1 MMPEQ
6 PSFRRFYSHKFK
18 RAGYRYEVALCIQ
31 TGEIVWINGPFPCGA
46 FSDLTIFRKALKQK
60 LLQAKEKAI
69 ADLGYRGEPNTIIL
83 PNPMDSK
90 MIQQM
95 KSEVRARH
103 EHVNKRFKNFGI
115 LKQCF
120 RHDLEKH
127 EAVFTACAVLS
138 QISISCGEP
147 LAEVQY
153 GKLPFCL
160 QKRSSNFA

>member
-1 MMPEQ
+1 MQ
-6 PSFRRFYSHKFK
+6 R
-18 RAGYRYEVALCIQ
+18 
-31 TGEIVWINGPFPCGA
+31 
-46 FSDLTIFRKALKQK
+46 ALKQK
-60 LLQAKEKAI
+60 LFQAKDKAI
-69 ADLGYRGEPNTIIL
+69 ADLKYRGETNTIIL

-95 KSEVRARH
+95 KMST
-103 EHVNKRFKNFGI
+103 NGSKI

-147 LAEVQY
+147 LAEVQD

-160 QKRSSNFA
+160 RKRSSNFA

>member
-18 RAGYRYEVALCIQ
+18 RAGYRYKVALCIQ
-31 TGEIVWINGPFPCGA
+31 TGEIVWINGPFPWGT

-83 PNPMDSK
+83 PNQMDSK

-103 EHVNKRFKNFGI
+103 EHVNKRLKI
-115 LKQCF
+115 LAF
-120 RHDLEKH
+120 
-127 EAVFTACAVLS
+127 
-138 QISISCGEP
+138 
-147 LAEVQY
+147 
-153 GKLPFCL
+153 
-160 QKRSSNFA
+160 